1 LVRQMR
7 GSECGIVAGGISR
20 ARLSSVFVCFA
31 RARMFLSGGH
41 APGALA
47 DGGGVVGGV
56 EIGGGDVRSLQG
68 GLTRTS
74 AHTETCVCWVYRLG
88 VGMSSLGR
96 ISLHA

>member
-1 LVRQMR
+1 VRQMR

-20 ARLSSVFVCFA
+20 ARLSWVFVCFA

-56 EIGGGDVRSLQG
+56 EIGGGDVEAECARC
-68 GLTRTS
+68 
-74 AHTETCVCWVYRLG
+74 AVW
-88 VGMSSLGR
+88 SLGAEVGDMHV
-96 ISLHA
+96 IAAGSLTLATLT